1 MISAFLLALILCAIV
16 GVVAW
21 GITKVVPLPPVVAV
35 VIQVVAAVIC
45 LLILYNA
52 LAGHVP

>member
-1 MISAFLLALILCAIV
+1 MISALLLALILCAVV

-21 GITKVVPLPPVVAV
+21 GITKVVPLPPTIAV
-35 VIQVVAAVIC
+35 VIQVIAAVIC

-52 LAGHVP
+52 IVGHLP